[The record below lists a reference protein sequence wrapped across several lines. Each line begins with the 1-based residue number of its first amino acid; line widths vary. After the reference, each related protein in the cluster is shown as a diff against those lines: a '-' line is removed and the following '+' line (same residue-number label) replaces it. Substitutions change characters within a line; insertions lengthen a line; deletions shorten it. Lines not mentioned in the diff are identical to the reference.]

1 MKYNLK
7 MEDGYLVA
15 FIDIIGF
22 SAMVRKNQDVDDD
35 TLGLVSN
42 YFVFLENFFDHYSK
56 EYKKEKG
63 IEVIFVSDSVFIAA
77 KKENFSGLIYEIEYI
92 CNQFFVQGLSFRG
105 GIACG
110 KLYFEYNVLGTAVVN
125 AVELEKIAN
134 MPCIIIEKE
143 LLASLNNGTTISKYF
158 KPIYFSI
165 NSDVKGKEDFL
176 FYDFFSHEI
185 AINEASQYNAI
196 FGCYS
201 DTIQENYN
209 ECIQEKHK
217 KKWIFLAKELL
228 ACLDSHKNVIN
239 GLLGLKENIG
249 FKRPYDF
256 YKNKI
261 QDIAN
266 KML

>member
-1 MKYNLK
+1 MKYNLR

-22 SAMVRKNQDVDDD
+22 SAMVRENQDVDEN

-56 EYKKEKG
+56 EYKEENG
-63 IEVIFVSDSVFIAA
+63 IEVIFVSDSIFVAT
-77 KKENFSGLIYEIEYI
+77 KKENFNGLIQEIEYI

-110 KLYFEYNVLGTAVVN
+110 KLYFEYNILGTAVVN

-143 LLASLNNGTTISKYF
+143 LLASLDSGTTISKFF
-158 KPIYFSI
+158 KPVYFPI
-165 NSDVKGKEDFL
+165 NSNVKESEDFL

-185 AINEASQYNAI
+185 AMSEITQYNAI
-196 FGCYS
+196 FGCYA
-201 DTIQENYN
+201 DTIQENYR
-209 ECIQEKHK
+209 ECTQEKHK

-228 ACLDSHKNVIN
+228 VCLNSHKNIIN
-239 GLLGLKENIG
+239 GLLSSKENIG
-249 FKRPYDF
+249 FKRAYDF

-261 QDIAN
+261 QDIAD